1 MGCRAQPVR
10 YPISRTVQQMTR
22 ETRMGQPSY
31 TEFRILPSFRVFAR
45 CLVKLRVAQP
55 TIGEGPKRVE
65 PLHEDLFDDAEHF
78 LVSAM
83 EQLSLRQPIERLA
96 DVISKTSA

>member
-31 TEFRILPSFRVFAR
+31 TEFRILPAI
-45 CLVKLRVAQP
+45 LDP
-55 TIGEGPKRVE
+55 
-65 PLHEDLFDDAEHF
+65 
-78 LVSAM
+78 
-83 EQLSLRQPIERLA
+83 ERLQQMTREA
-96 DVISKTSA
+96 RLGPPSYTEFRLLPTLVRSVPTAISKSFTA

>member
-31 TEFRILPSFRVFAR
+31 TEFRILP
-45 CLVKLRVAQP
+45 KLFLNLTISDFSIDIFTSPGPLSSIAQ
-55 TIGEGPKRVE
+55 
-65 PLHEDLFDDAEHF
+65 
-78 LVSAM
+78 VSGIA
-83 EQLSLRQPIERLA
+83 SRL
-96 DVISKTSA
+96 

>member
-31 TEFRILPSFRVFAR
+31 TEFRILPNTVVLPLSPPPTKQFMPRLGFQENFFID
-45 CLVKLRVAQP
+45 LKLSILRK
-55 TIGEGPKRVE
+55 TIFGTIQAPRINV
-65 PLHEDLFDDAEHF
+65 PL
-78 LVSAM
+78 
-83 EQLSLRQPIERLA
+83 QLNRER
-96 DVISKTSA
+96 KGT

>member
-31 TEFRILPSFRVFAR
+31 TEDRTLSEFCDSGRFEKGRQSASHYYSENLERAVIT
-45 CLVKLRVAQP
+45 LVRD
-55 TIGEGPKRVE
+55 PKN
-65 PLHEDLFDDAEHF
+65 
-78 LVSAM
+78 
-83 EQLSLRQPIERLA
+83 
-96 DVISKTSA
+96 

>member
-31 TEFRILPSFRVFAR
+31 TEFRILPTDRHAAFEHIN
-45 CLVKLRVAQP
+45 
-55 TIGEGPKRVE
+55 TGEIDSWGWSH
-65 PLHEDLFDDAEHF
+65 LHG
-78 LVSAM
+78 
-83 EQLSLRQPIERLA
+83 LSLLYLHRRKIHAIQVGQNKLAHPRRTLPI
-96 DVISKTSA
+96 

>member
-31 TEFRILPSFRVFAR
+31 TEFRILPIRMLIYAAFASKANGLFQPR
-45 CLVKLRVAQP
+45 AECLRRGL
-55 TIGEGPKRVE
+55 
-65 PLHEDLFDDAEHF
+65 
-78 LVSAM
+78 
-83 EQLSLRQPIERLA
+83 
-96 DVISKTSA
+96 